1 MAAESISILPSI
13 VSGVFGFVGVLAGLG
28 WNALQ
33 TPRTER
39 RLREN
44 TRTVL
49 RTSLKAELTSL
60 ANLMRSEIAYVERND
75 FTWIP
80 LVDSFK
86 VYIANIQNLGLLTPI
101 EVQKI
106 TEAYYQY
113 QESAGYVARIAK
125 DQPDKPAIG
134 RHIEFD
140 FTKAEAHTRNDLIN
154 TLTDIVTKADEA
166 IRELESQ
173 LSAQPL
179 QAARR

>member
-1 MAAESISILPSI
+1 MTVENTTISILPSI

-28 WNALQ
+28 WNAFQ
-33 TPRTER
+33 APRTEK

-44 TRTVL
+44 TRIVL

-60 ANLMRSEIAYVERND
+60 ANLMRSEIAYVEHND
-75 FTWIP
+75 FIWIP
-80 LVDSFK
+80 LVESFK

-113 QESAGYVARIAK
+113 QESAGYIARIAK

-140 FTKAEAHTRNDLIN
+140 FTKAEARTRQDVVN
-154 TLTDIVTKADEA
+154 TLTDISTKADEGDPRA
-166 IRELESQ
+166 
-173 LSAQPL
+173 
-179 QAARR
+179 